1 MPNHETAQSLPLT
14 IQIDTPLARG
24 KNGLVFPHGIW
35 TAHPIEPDTNGR
47 FDTIAGYPRYYSKGN
62 IKIVRAL
69 MSKEGAITQPDEPI
83 RDSMPVAMSQV
94 APDDDVCDLRD
105 PVDALREYFLGLDE
119 GGSHVTPREVRLY
132 TDRGAVKSMLDALDT
147 LRADTD
153 FRRAEAAQLLEA
165 CLRPVLA

>member
-1 MPNHETAQSLPLT
+1 MANHETAQSLPLT

-24 KNGLVFPHGIW
+24 QNGLVFPHGIW
-35 TAHPIEPDTNGR
+35 AAYPVEPDADGR

-83 RDSMPVAMSQV
+83 RDCMPVAMSQV
-94 APDDDVCDLRD
+94 APDDATCGPRD
-105 PVDALREYFLGLDE
+105 PVDTLREYFLELDE

-132 TDRGAVKSMLDALDT
+132 TDSGAVKIMLDTLDT

-153 FRRAEAAQLLEA
+153 FRRAEAARLIEA
-165 CLRPVLA
+165 CLRPVLT